1 MNLTEK
7 LFWKCE
13 KLTDLDKKK
22 LLRKLKLKSEL
33 ARETRSGIST
43 EDFKTINILNYL
55 LNNTIIIN

>member
-1 MNLTEK
+1 MVGS
-7 LFWKCE
+7 
-13 KLTDLDKKK
+13 KK